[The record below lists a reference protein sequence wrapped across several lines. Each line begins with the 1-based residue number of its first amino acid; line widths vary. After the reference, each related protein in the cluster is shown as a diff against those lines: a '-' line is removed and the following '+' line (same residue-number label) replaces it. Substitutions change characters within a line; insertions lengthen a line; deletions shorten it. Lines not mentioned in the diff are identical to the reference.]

1 MTTQVITKEEA
12 VLATFNSFLAA
23 YQARDMD
30 GMISFV
36 APDEDVVLFGT
47 GADEKRIGLD
57 ELKYQAERD
66 WSQTNALGFNIG
78 WHSVSTAGSVAW
90 IAAEGAGQGQAGG
103 QAFEFPFRLTAVFEQ
118 RGDQWLL
125 VQSHFSLPAPGQEAG
140 DSVPV

>member
-1 MTTQVITKEEA
+1 MTIQATTKEAA
-12 VLATFNSFLAA
+12 VSAAFNNFLAA

-30 GMISFV
+30 RMMACV
-36 APDEDVVLFGT
+36 APDENAVLFGT
-47 GADEKRIGLD
+47 GADERRIGPD

-66 WSQTNALGFNIG
+66 WAQTDALGFNIG
-78 WHSVSTAGSVAW
+78 WHSVSASGSVAW
-90 IAAEGAGQGQAGG
+90 IAAEGTGQGRAGG

-140 DSVPV
+140 NSVPV